1 MSVGDIAGLV
11 AAGALLI
18 FVLAFAVP
26 LMKLGR
32 VLDETSNVIK
42 AVGGKT
48 MPLMDEVTTTVTLTN
63 TQLERVDAITRNV
76 QSTTESISGL
86 TQTFTDTLSGP
97 LMKAAA
103 FSLGLRKSARERD
116 RSDDG
121 YSRRRRARRNHS
133 E

>member
-1 MSVGDIAGLV
+1 MSGGDIAGLV
-11 AAGALLI
+11 AASALLI

-26 LMKLGR
+26 LMKLGK

-86 TQTFTDTLSGP
+86 TQSFTDTLSGP
-97 LMKAAA
+97 LMNAAA
-103 FSLGLRKSARERD
+103 FSLGLTKNTRERG
-116 RSDDG
+116 RG
-121 YSRRRRARRNHS
+121 NEKNSRRRTRRHHS

>member
-1 MSVGDIAGLV
+1 MSGGDIAGLV

-26 LMKLGR
+26 LMKLGK

-86 TQTFTDTLSGP
+86 TQSFTDTLSGP
-97 LMKAAA
+97 LMKSAA
-103 FSLGLRKSARERD
+103 FSLGLTKNTRERG
-116 RSDDG
+116 RCNEKN
-121 YSRRRRARRNHS
+121 SRRRTRRHHS

>member
-1 MSVGDIAGLV
+1 MSGGDIAGLV

-86 TQTFTDTLSGP
+86 TQSFTDTLSGP

-103 FSLGLRKSARERD
+103 FSLGLRKNTRERGRGND
-116 RSDDG
+116 EN
-121 YSRRRRARRNHS
+121 SRRRTRRHHS
-133 E
+133 G

>member
-1 MSVGDIAGLV
+1 MSGGDIAGLV

-86 TQTFTDTLSGP
+86 TQSFTDTLSGP

-103 FSLGLRKSARERD
+103 FSLGLRKNSRERG
-116 RSDDG
+116 RG
-121 YSRRRRARRNHS
+121 NQENSRRRTRRHHS